1 VKRLAVC
8 LGFLL
13 AMAVPSV
20 GAEEHGGDSV
30 TLWKVANFVL
40 LAGGLGYLI
49 RKKGSAFFGA
59 RGREIRESIQE
70 AARLKAEAEARAAE
84 IEQRLANLGAAV
96 EALRQTARRE
106 TAAEAERAS
115 ARLRQEAEKIHSQA
129 EQEIASRARTARLE
143 LRAYAADLAAKLAE
157 QQIRAR
163 MTPETEGRLMGASIQ
178 SLGRTGG
185 PDTEAGR
192 RV

>member
-1 VKRLAVC
+1 LKRLAIC

-13 AMAVPSV
+13 ALAIPSV
-20 GAEEHGGDSV
+20 GAEEHGDSS

-49 RKKGSAFFGA
+49 RKKGSAFFSA
-59 RGREIRESIQE
+59 RGRQIRESIEE

-84 IEQRLANLGAAV
+84 IERRLANLGAEVA
-96 EALRQTARRE
+96 ELRQNARRE

-115 ARLRQEAEKIHSQA
+115 ARLRQEADKIHSRA
-129 EQEIASRARTARLE
+129 EQEIASRARAARLE

-163 MTPETEGRLMGASIQ
+163 MTPEVEGRLMHASIQ
-178 SLGRTGG
+178 SLGRTAG
-185 PDTEAGR
+185 PDAEAGR
-192 RV
+192 PV